1 MTWFFIIV
9 LVIALSLFLY
19 ILYSLR
25 RNKVERAAL
34 EGDAY
39 YDRVTEKTVDI
50 NYRLLRVKR
59 DTKGTELDIKDKR
72 MR

>member
-25 RNKVERAAL
+25 RNKIERAAL
-34 EGDAY
+34 EGDTY
-39 YDRVTEKTVDI
+39 YDRVAEKTTEI
-50 NYRLLRVKR
+50 QYRLIRVKR
-59 DTKGTELDIKDKR
+59 DTRGTELDIKDKR